1 MSPTTVDKL
10 REIKRSFRLLM
21 NGVTSQSMRE
31 KGVNYKL
38 NWGVAYTD
46 LKTMAAEY
54 GKDYS
59 LAIELWKEN
68 IRECKILATMIM
80 PPEEMPAE
88 VADLWLEQAPT
99 QEIVEML
106 AFNLLQHLSYV
117 PVMAYEWIASEV
129 EFRQIAGY
137 LVLARLFMRGETP
150 DERGVNELID
160 QAITALKD
168 NSIAIRHAAFTCLQR
183 LAQVDE
189 TYSNIINTAL
199 RHAGLENFTTF

>member
-1 MSPTTVDKL
+1 MSQTTVDKL

-117 PVMAYEWIASEV
+117 PVMAYEWIASDV

-168 NSIAIRHAAFTCLQR
+168 DSIAIRHAAFTCLQR

>member
-1 MSPTTVDKL
+1 MSQSIQDKV
-10 REIKRSFRLLM
+10 REIKRSFHQLM
-21 NGVTSQSMRE
+21 NGITSQSMRE
-31 KGVNYKL
+31 KGLNYKL

-68 IRECKILATMIM
+68 VRECKILATMIM

-88 VADLWLEQAPT
+88 VADLWLEQAPN

-106 AFNLLQHLSYV
+106 AFNLFQHLPYV
-117 PVMAYEWIASEV
+117 SVMAYEWIASDIEL
-129 EFRQIAGY
+129 RQIAGY

-150 DERGVNELID
+150 DERGVNEIID
-160 QAITALKD
+160 QATTALRD
-168 NSIAIRHAAFTCLQR
+168 NSIAIRHAAYTCLQR
-183 LAQVDE
+183 LAQVE
-189 TYSNIINTAL
+189 QTYCNIVNTAL
-199 RHAGLENFTTF
+199 RRAGLENFTTF

>member
-1 MSPTTVDKL
+1 MSQTTVDKL

-46 LKTMAAEY
+46 LKKMAAEY

-189 TYSNIINTAL
+189 TYSDIINTAL

>member
-21 NGVTSQSMRE
+21 NGVTSQSMRD

-80 PPEEMPAE
+80 PSEEMPAE
-88 VADLWLEQAPT
+88 VADLWLAQAPT

-150 DERGVNELID
+150 DERGMNELID

-168 NSIAIRHAAFTCLQR
+168 DSIAIRHAAFTCLQR

-189 TYSNIINTAL
+189 TYSDIINTAL

>member
-1 MSPTTVDKL
+1 MPQTTEEKL
-10 REIKRSFRLLM
+10 REIKRSFRLMM
-21 NGVTSQSMRE
+21 NGVASKSMRE
-31 KGVNYKL
+31 KGLNYKL

-46 LKTMAAEY
+46 LRTMAAEY

-68 IRECKILATMIM
+68 IRECKILATMMM

-106 AFNLLQHLSYV
+106 AFNLLQYLSYI
-117 PVMAYEWIASEV
+117 PVLAYEWIATDIEL
-129 EFRQIAGY
+129 RQIAGY

-150 DERGVNELID
+150 DERGLNEIID
-160 QAITALKD
+160 QAIVALGDK
-168 NSIAIRHAAFTCLQR
+168 SIAVRHAAYTCLQR
-183 LAQVDE
+183 LAQAGQ
-189 TYSNIINTAL
+189 TYSIIINTAL
-199 RHAGLENFTTF
+199 QQAGQENFASF

>member
-1 MSPTTVDKL
+1 MSQTTVDKL

-80 PPEEMPAE
+80 PSEEMPAE

-117 PVMAYEWIASEV
+117 PVMAYEWIASDV

-189 TYSNIINTAL
+189 TYSDIINTAL

>member
-1 MSPTTVDKL
+1 MLQETQEKV
-10 REIKRSFRLLM
+10 REIKRSFRQLM

-31 KGVNYKL
+31 KGLSYKI

-46 LKTMAAEY
+46 LKNMAAEY

-80 PPEEMPAE
+80 PPEEMSAE
-88 VADLWLEQAPT
+88 VVDLWLEQAPT

-106 AFNLLQHLSYV
+106 AFNLLQYLPYV
-117 PVMAYEWIASEV
+117 PVMAYEWIASDIEL
-129 EFRQIAGY
+129 RQIAGY

-150 DERGVNELID
+150 DERGMNEIID
-160 QAITALKD
+160 QATTALRD

-183 LAQVDE
+183 LAQVE
-189 TYSNIINTAL
+189 QTYCDIVNKAL

>member
-1 MSPTTVDKL
+1 MSETIQEKV
-10 REIKRSFRLLM
+10 REIKRSFHQLM
-21 NGVTSQSMRE
+21 NGVTSQSMRD

-46 LKTMAAEY
+46 LRTMAAEY

-68 IRECKILATMIM
+68 VRECKILATMMM
-80 PPEEMPAE
+80 PAEEMPAE

-106 AFNLLQHLSYV
+106 SFNLLQHLPYV
-117 PVMAYEWIASEV
+117 SVMAYEWIASDIEL
-129 EFRQIAGY
+129 RQIAGY
-137 LVLARLFMRGETP
+137 LVLARLFMRGDTP
-150 DERGVNELID
+150 DERGMNEIID
-160 QAITALKD
+160 QATTALSD
-168 NSIAIRHAAFTCLQR
+168 HSIAIRHAAYTCLQR

-189 TYSNIINTAL
+189 TYCNIVNSAL
-199 RHAGLENFTTF
+199 RNAGLENFTTF

>member
-1 MSPTTVDKL
+1 MSQTTVEKL

-21 NGVTSQSMRE
+21 NGVTSQSMRD

-117 PVMAYEWIASEV
+117 PVMAYEWIASDV
-129 EFRQIAGY
+129 ELRQIAGY

-189 TYSNIINTAL
+189 TYSDIINTAL